1 MHLIHHGKKVTVI
14 VLGDFPVTLLLR
26 SVKKKIHISNDF
38 GKKVLVA
45 VPLVHSKLSLT
56 STVVFASVEI

>member
-26 SVKKKIHISNDF
+26 SVKKKYIF
-38 GKKVLVA
+38 QMTLGKK
-45 VPLVHSKLSLT
+45 S
-56 STVVFASVEI
+56 

>member
-26 SVKKKIHISNDF
+26 SVKKKKIHISNDF
-38 GKKVLVA
+38 GKKVLMA

-56 STVVFASVEI
+56 STVVFASV